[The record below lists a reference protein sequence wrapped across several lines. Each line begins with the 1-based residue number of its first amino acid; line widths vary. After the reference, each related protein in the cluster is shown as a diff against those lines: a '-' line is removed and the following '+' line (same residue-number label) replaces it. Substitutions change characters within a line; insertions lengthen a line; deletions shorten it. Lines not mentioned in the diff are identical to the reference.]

1 MSTFNSL
8 EFDGVNSLEYGIYI
22 TGESVYNA
30 PERDVE
36 SLEIAGRNGDY
47 LLDKGRW
54 KNIDVTYNAGTF
66 GSDQSEF
73 ATKIRQFRNLL
84 ASRYGYHRLTDTYN
98 PNEYR
103 LGVFKNAVEVEA
115 SSYKRAGEFDLV
127 FNCKPQRYLTS
138 GETELTVTSGQTIN
152 NPTLFDSSPLLEA
165 EGTGTIQ
172 IGNST
177 VVINNFAI
185 DDLLLADSGTVYLH
199 HVEYNTADYAL
210 LNDGDEIVLQAGT
223 TFTTDVLPASTNT
236 VNITAV
242 TVAIDSSSDVAAH
255 ATSPTPEGSY
265 NRGRVFKVIVDEPIT
280 VLKNAAQSTITI
292 QANLTASYTVNGTA
306 RSASW
311 VQKYYI
317 IFENRE
323 VRFEAGAAQWPN
335 DLGGGFEFQN
345 GKIVGKSTRQ
355 ATDSPIFIDCDIGEA
370 YVVTDGVVSPFNAYI
385 DLGSDL
391 PTIAPGATVISFDN
405 TITSLK
411 VTPRWWIL

>member
-54 KNIDVTYNAGTF
+54 KNIDVTYNAGAF

-84 ASRYGYHRLTDTYN
+84 ASRYGYHRLMDTYN

-152 NPTLFDSSPLLEA
+152 NPTLFDSSPLLAVKGYGTIEFNGYTIEIDDGMVGTLMVIDGEQWDPISSTTPVHSYTA
-165 EGTGTIQ
+165 TIDYSSFASSVNAGDDLNISYIKINGWCPTRSTSITVTSATGTGVSYTSKNAILECGYSDVSFNAFPNANETQ
-172 IGNST
+172 TKTGTMSVTLSNGST
-177 VVINNFAI
+177 
-185 DDLLLADSGTVYLH
+185 
-199 HVEYNTADYAL
+199 
-210 LNDGDEIVLQAGT
+210 T
-223 TFTTDVLPASTNT
+223 T
-236 VNITAV
+236 V
-242 TVAIDSSSDVAAH
+242 TVTMTFVNKPTGIIEISAVISMSPDVSQYLG
-255 ATSPTPEGSY
+255 TWLQSFLIEDVS
-265 NRGRVFKVIVDEPIT
+265 IE
-280 VLKNAAQSTITI
+280 STISRIGDPT
-292 QANLTASYTVNGTA
+292 Y
-306 RSASW
+306 
-311 VQKYYI
+311 
-317 IFENRE
+317 
-323 VRFEAGAAQWPN
+323 
-335 DLGGGFEFQN
+335 
-345 GKIVGKSTRQ
+345 
-355 ATDSPIFIDCDIGEA
+355 IDCDLGEA
-370 YVVTDGVVSPFNAYI
+370 YMIKDSSYIGLNAYI

-391 PTIAPGATVISFDN
+391 PTLGAGNNTVTFSN
-405 TITSLK
+405 TVTQLK
-411 VTPRWWIL
+411 LTPRWWIL